1 MAKVVFPKF
10 FKVNCQ
16 IWENKHDMTLLPLQ
30 CHASHMSPLLPR
42 RWHDLTGCIAL
53 PCLVRSSDP
62 FTTMLYS
69 APKHCC
75 DSQWPPS
82 PLMCS
87 RSHTHTR
94 QSLHFKPSD
103 RVNADAGESRRVCKW
118 RSTGLQHL
126 ILVEQW
132 TFPELNILKVQLV
145 LDFWIQIEAKEA
157 EAL

>member
-1 MAKVVFPKF
+1 MTWPYWLGVERNMKQRVGYCHSSATLHTWAHCCQEMAWLDRLH
-10 FKVNCQ
+10 C
-16 IWENKHDMTLLPLQ
+16 L
-30 CHASHMSPLLPR
+30 
-42 RWHDLTGCIAL
+42 AL